1 MQLTLISIWHF
12 CNKFC
17 FKRQILGKLWFI
29 FTFQNCFNHVNKNL
43 SEQTTDIDQIQDRKV
58 WNNENHGS
66 YKNTLVYYTF
76 NIARTKGSYW
86 KKICRITMTKN
97 ALEVNFFHVPHGY
110 FLGRKSSLC
119 VSRQEEFGTLV
130 GICTSQGV
138 SMILRVSQV
147 STWLFSKGGSPVL

>member
-1 MQLTLISIWHF
+1 MQIICKQLSLLCEKLTCFTRNPTKFIPMFYYLIQEWKKLIRLHGIPLGYIKVMCLRFLSWKIYSI
-12 CNKFC
+12 
-17 FKRQILGKLWFI
+17 QL
-29 FTFQNCFNHVNKNL
+29 V
-43 SEQTTDIDQIQDRKV
+43 
-58 WNNENHGS
+58 
-66 YKNTLVYYTF
+66 VYYTF

-138 SMILRVSQV
+138 SMILRVS
-147 STWLFSKGGSPVL
+147 

>member
-1 MQLTLISIWHF
+1 MCLRSWKIYSIQL
-12 CNKFC
+12 
-17 FKRQILGKLWFI
+17 
-29 FTFQNCFNHVNKNL
+29 V
-43 SEQTTDIDQIQDRKV
+43 
-58 WNNENHGS
+58 
-66 YKNTLVYYTF
+66 VYYTF

-147 STWLFSKGGSPVL
+147 STWLFSEVAHWDLISHSYVCTDYQNRQCRHHFTHTGVIRAYCQLLNYGKLP